1 MAPTK
6 KKRTRTKGV
15 QAPDSA
21 TPSPPAP
28 RRDRPATSSA
38 ATEAASQAD
47 HTGPDA
53 AAPREDVEVTAGN
66 LETAKEGLQA
76 VNERLMTVNHELR
89 NKVEELDQAR
99 SDLANLVDAS
109 DLSALF
115 LDRRLCIKRFTP
127 AAGRLLN
134 LVDEDVGRSFRDFAS
149 QFEDDDLPGDAEQV
163 IDSSSPKQKVV
174 RGEEERWYLRRIVP
188 NRSGDRIDGAV
199 ITFADITVQRA
210 LQAEVIG
217 IATSEQRRIGQE
229 LHDSTQQELT
239 GLGLLAQNLS
249 MALGPTEEGELA
261 AKLAAGIAEAHR
273 NVRALARGL
282 VPVPIG
288 AGGLESA
295 LRELALATENR
306 YGVACRPGPF
316 ASLNTVDDLVATH
329 LYRIAQEAITNAVR
343 HASPKTI
350 TVRIGDREGMV
361 ELVVE
366 DDGNGIDEHGGDE
379 AGIGLNVM
387 RQRCELIGGKFSV
400 RSGNGGGTVVRCAV
414 PPTPEASPPAG
425 RPA

>member
-1 MAPTK
+1 MATTK
-6 KKRTRTKGV
+6 KKRTRAKGAE
-15 QAPDSA
+15 APDSA
-21 TPSPPAP
+21 
-28 RRDRPATSSA
+28 A
-38 ATEAASQAD
+38 ASQGAHTGPEAASKRLEAELGR
-47 HTGPDA
+47 T
-53 AAPREDVEVTAGN
+53 REDLEVATRN
-66 LETAKEGLQA
+66 LEAAKKELQA
-76 VNERLMTVNHELR
+76 VNEQLSSVDYELQ
-89 NKVEELDQAR
+89 KKIEQLDQAHR
-99 SDLANLVDAS
+99 DLANLMDATE
-109 DLSALF
+109 LSALV

-134 LVDEDVGRSFRDFAS
+134 LVDEDVGRSFRDFTS
-149 QFEDDDLPGDAEQV
+149 TFEDDDLLVDAEQV
-163 IDSSSPKQKVV
+163 IDSPSPKQKVV
-174 RGEEERWYLRRIVP
+174 RGEEDRWYLRRIMP
-188 NRSGDRIDGAV
+188 YRSAGAVDGAV

-217 IATSEQRRIGQE
+217 IATLEQRRIGQE

-249 MALGPTEEGELA
+249 MVLGPTQEGELA

-295 LRELALATENR
+295 LRELALATEHR
-306 YGVACRPGPF
+306 YGVVCRLEPF

-343 HASPKTI
+343 HANPKTV
-350 TVRIGDREGMV
+350 TVRIGSWDGML

-366 DDGNGIDEHGGDE
+366 DDGSGIDEHRKDE
-379 AGIGLNVM
+379 GGIGLNIM
-387 RQRCELIGGKFSV
+387 RQRCELIGGEFSILG
-400 RSGNGGGTVVRCAV
+400 RKEGGTVVRCLV
-414 PPTPEASPPAG
+414 PPTPEAGPPAG
-425 RPA
+425 QSS